1 MKAETATPGS
11 ELKNKAFF
19 TITVL
24 FAIVLFSCF
33 LVFVVD
39 DGPDVSGDGG
49 PIMNSDASST
59 EISLVYSGAMI
70 TGMSDGDG
78 YSLTGNTGTDAG
90 DYVAI
95 ATLDDPINTTW
106 PDGTT
111 EPKSINWTISKAQ
124 LVVKVKDC
132 SIKAGDEAPQFKLS
146 YQGFVVGDNVSS
158 LEGVAVFDCEY
169 EINSPIGEYVI
180 SVSGI
185 TSSNYEISFLDGN
198 LEVSKKIISIPVA
211 YTGLVYNRH
220 NQTGIESGD
229 GYILTGDEVG
239 ANAGEYVTTVTLTDT
254 EKNEWSDG
262 TVEPKI
268 IKWNIA
274 KALLTITADNKNVTV
289 GNEAPQFTISY
300 SGLMTGDNASSI
312 GGNVT
317 FECEYDVFSSVGN
330 YAICVFG
337 STSNNYEIV
346 FVEGTLSVSQ
356 KNISM
361 PNINLNLFYI
371 GFEQSGIESGEGYT
385 LTGDSSGLNA
395 GTYSVTATLNDSV
408 NTVWSDGTSEP
419 KTLNWSIA
427 KAKLT
432 ATYSGESIVFGT
444 SPSLVITV
452 EGFVSGEG
460 PGTARGYSSPVLSNN
475 QTNAGTYMMVPS
487 GGSADN
493 YEFEYI
499 GGPLLISKKVIQ
511 IPVANTGL
519 VYNGTEQIGV
529 PEGDGYMLSGSIGT
543 DAGSYRAMAALRDQS
558 ISSWPDG
565 SDGHEEVT
573 WYIAPKRLEQA
584 MIDAPDQEYTGH
596 PAEPVVVTDGG
607 TLLVEGRDYVISY
620 TDNVRVGSAAAAV
633 TGTGNY
639 TGTVPVAFDIAMRC
653 AVSFSLNGS
662 EGTAPGTQSVL
673 GGTLLDL
680 GSVTAPS
687 RAGYGFCGWST
698 TPGGNAVSEFTVF
711 SDATLYAAWVLNVYD
726 SMPEDEIADI
736 ISQNEAPVVQIRSI
750 SAGSALDSEFFGQL
764 ADTGKSFV
772 LNVLGENGRV
782 AYSWLFDG
790 EYRPGAGTFVPG
802 ISESVPDFDLERLI
816 ESSDCENP
824 LVLNFSASGVLPIC
838 AKVTYYLE
846 GEYED
851 GTRLSVFFYD
861 ENAGLLREKQTA
873 TVTDGAVSFVIS
885 HCSRYVIA
893 EETSS
898 GTYGGNTGM
907 YVAVA
912 IVAIAFVDILAVYAF
927 FVRRG

>member
-111 EPKSINWTISKAQ
+111 EPKSINWSISPKNLTNQMLAPFDNAVYSGNPISPTVFVTDENYSLVLDKDYTISYRENTNAGAAKAIITGIGNYTGTIEKSFNISL
-124 LVVKVKDC
+124 LVVEVP
-132 SIKAGDEAPQFKLS
+132 SQNNGLTYNGNEQIGIPEGERYAI
-146 YQGFVVGDNVSS
+146 VGDNNGINAGSYTTTISLTDPNNTLWDDGTTEDMTINWSINPRKITTSMVSQI
-158 LEGVAVFDCEY
+158 E
-169 EINSPIGEYVI
+169 
-180 SVSGI
+180 
-185 TSSNYEISFLDGN
+185 NYEFS
-198 LEVSKKIISIPVA
+198 
-211 YTGLVYNRH
+211 
-220 NQTGIESGD
+220 
-229 GYILTGDEVG
+229 
-239 ANAGEYVTTVTLTDT
+239 
-254 EKNEWSDG
+254 
-262 TVEPKI
+262 
-268 IKWNIA
+268 
-274 KALLTITADNKNVTV
+274 
-289 GNEAPQFTISY
+289 GNEAIPNIEVLISGEVLTLDVDYTISY
-300 SGLMTGDNASSI
+300 SDNIYSGVAKVIITGI
-312 GGNVT
+312 
-317 FECEYDVFSSVGN
+317 GN
-330 YAICVFG
+330 YSGTIEKTFSILCKD
-337 STSNNYEIV
+337 IV
-346 FVEGTLSVSQ
+346 
-356 KNISM
+356 M
-361 PNINLNLFYI
+361 PTINQELIYN

-511 IPVANTGL
+511 IPVANRGL

-711 SDATLYAAWVLNVYD
+711 SDATLYAAWALNVYD